1 VFGISLDI
9 AVVAAN
15 VTGNTLT
22 NIGGAGIVF
31 CGSPGTPSKVHSNTF
46 VDTNIGYEAPSGF
59 AVTGNTFIGVTADVE
74 PCVN

>member
-1 VFGISLDI
+1 VFGIVLDT

-22 NIGGAGIVF
+22 NIGEIGISV
-31 CGSPGTPSKVHSNTF
+31 CGSPGTPNKVHSNTF
-46 VDTNIGYEAPSGF
+46 VDTNIGYNAQSRFPT
-59 AVTGNTFIGVTADVE
+59 TGNTFIGVMLDVE